1 MMKKIY
7 ISLLFLS
14 GFSGQVY
21 SAEIDQANVNGF
33 ISSFYQAIHKHDMA
47 TVSKMIDDQ
56 VTIKIILAET
66 TPQQTFTLTKADY
79 LQQWKATW
87 RFASDEKY
95 ELKNVKVSTVNGLAV
110 VSLQEKQN
118 RVFFGKKTV
127 QENDLNI
134 TLNNNQNRLKI
145 VAINSN
151 TKLD

>member
-1 MMKKIY
+1 M
-7 ISLLFLS
+7 
-14 GFSGQVY
+14 
-21 SAEIDQANVNGF
+21 
-33 ISSFYQAIHKHDMA
+33 
-47 TVSKMIDDQ
+47 DDK
-56 VTIKIILAET
+56 VTIKIVLAET

-79 LQQWKATW
+79 LQQWKAIW

-95 ELKNVKVSTVNGLAV
+95 ELKNVKVNTLNGLAV

-134 TLNNNQNRLKI
+134 MLNNDQNRLKI